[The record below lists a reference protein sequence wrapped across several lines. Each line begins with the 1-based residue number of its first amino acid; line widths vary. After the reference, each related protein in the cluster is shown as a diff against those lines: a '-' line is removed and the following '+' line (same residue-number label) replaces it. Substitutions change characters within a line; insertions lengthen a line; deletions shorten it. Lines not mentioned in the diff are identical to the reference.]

1 MNSACKGC
9 AHGRTDSIPGRAGA
23 IFSPCPAAPVATYVA
38 DEQRKRADHQR
49 DPKRTAD
56 DGDRHIPADADRR
69 IPADQQHE
77 QDAPEHEQDAPEQN
91 DN

>member
-1 MNSACKGC
+1 MKQP
-9 AHGRTDSIPGRAGA
+9 RLTLPTL
-23 IFSPCPAAPVATYVA
+23 ATYVA
-38 DEQRKRADHQR
+38 DEQPKRADHQS

-77 QDAPEHEQDAPEQN
+77 QDAPEHEQDAPEHEQDAPEQN

>member
-1 MNSACKGC
+1 MNSASVPTTN
-9 AHGRTDSIPGRAGA
+9 ATPS
-23 IFSPCPAAPVATYVA
+23 APPMT
-38 DEQRKRADHQR
+38 
-49 DPKRTAD
+49 
-56 DGDRHIPADADRR
+56 GNRHIPADADRR